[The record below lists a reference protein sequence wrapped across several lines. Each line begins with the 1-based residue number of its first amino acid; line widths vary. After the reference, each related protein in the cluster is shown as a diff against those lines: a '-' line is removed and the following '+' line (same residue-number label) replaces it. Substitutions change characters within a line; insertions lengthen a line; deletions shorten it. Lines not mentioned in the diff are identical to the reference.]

1 MRKKAIILKSIK
13 FLFKKQEFKEFKQD
27 FNEKPLQLKTIK
39 TKQKITL

>member
-13 FLFKKQEFKEFKQD
+13 FLFKKQEFKQD